1 MTTHEPPSIPALLA
15 SARVHAD
22 ARRNARA
29 PTSVGIRT
37 RRFCA
42 LAAATSLL
50 VLTVPTAGWSQ
61 PAQQVC
67 VSVSP
72 DEIRRA
78 VQNWADRLKS
88 AWENK
93 NPAIIV
99 STYVPGDTEAVLL
112 PTCQKEPAVG
122 EPAITAYFKVFLT
135 NEPVATIDLDS
146 QQIRITDCGTGV
158 AAGLYTFRL
167 KDESKVAA
175 RYSYVFRQ
183 GAGGMWK
190 IVHHH
195 SSLQPLTDSKCPVH
209 H

>member
-1 MTTHEPPSIPALLA
+1 MTMHEPQSILAPPA
-15 SARVHAD
+15 SARVHAE
-22 ARRNARA
+22 ARRAAGA
-29 PTSVGIRT
+29 PTCVGIRI

-42 LAAATSLL
+42 VAVATSLV
-50 VLTVPTAGWSQ
+50 VLAGPTTGWSR
-61 PAQQVC
+61 PARQVC

-72 DEIRRA
+72 DKIRRA
-78 VQNWADRLKS
+78 VQNWADKLKS

-99 STYVPGDTEAVLL
+99 STYAPGNKEAVLL

-135 NEPVATIDLDS
+135 NEPVATIDLSS
-146 QQIRITDCGTGV
+146 QQIRIYDCGTAV
-158 AAGLYTFRL
+158 AAGLYAFKL
-167 KDESKVAA
+167 KDESKLDA
-175 RYSYVFRQ
+175 RYTYVFRP
-183 GAGGMWK
+183 GAGGTWR

-195 SSLQPLTDSKCPVH
+195 SSLQPLTDSKCPAH